1 VIDNRGH
8 PAVRRDFQKVGSQ
21 LIATTN
27 IDRLDLIR
35 DGGFLEQDGNFFPV
49 WSGPEI
55 EIDHLIYP
63 PCGWLVASN
72 LLLESASGVQGLAS
86 ESGGLCF
93 KSFSG
98 CCVHARLNG
107 WVRASSARLPSHLL
121 SS

>member
-35 DGGFLEQDGNFFPV
+35 DGGFFEQNGNFFPV
-49 WSGPEI
+49 WSRPKI
-55 EIDHLIYP
+55 EIDHLIDP
-63 PCGWLVASN
+63 PCDWLVASN
-72 LLLESASGVQGLAS
+72 LLLESATGVHCLAS

-93 KSFSG
+93 ESFR
-98 CCVHARLNG
+98 VAAFALAQRLG
-107 WVRASSARLPSHLL
+107 QCQFCAFASHLL